1 MVFRL
6 HSRLVFL
13 NVCAIAIVTLLM
25 GYYLG
30 SSLRTT
36 FESEIESQLY
46 TSATLAMNY
55 RKVSPLLGKPI
66 ELANDISRSLDVQV
80 TLIAPDGRVLGDSE
94 LTPEGVAAAENHSGQ
109 PEVMAALQTGHGTS
123 IRWSETDGGPF
134 IYVAARLDDGGVL
147 RVARPLATVETLIE
161 GLRQQ
166 LLIALIISVGLTLVF
181 GYMVYAL
188 VSRPLHRMAEASH
201 ELAVGNLN
209 SELPVVGDR
218 DLAVMGSSLNAMAR
232 SLRKQMEELQADKR
246 RVEAIV
252 AAMGAG
258 IAVFDDGAR
267 VVLANDYICRLL
279 DIHGELTGK
288 MPMEL
293 VRNASL
299 EGAVRGAL
307 RGEDVPEVDLTTGGG
322 RVLSAR
328 AAPVRSLSGQV
339 ELAVVVF
346 HDLTEIR
353 RTEKMRKDFIAN
365 VSHEF
370 KTPLTSIRGYA
381 ETLLDNA
388 ANDTEHTREFLE
400 TIQRNSV
407 LLQALVDDLLVLA
420 QLESEPP
427 IEKQTIQMR
436 ELIEEQIRL
445 RRRLLDDKSIHLELE
460 CPAIEILADRSRL
473 ARALSNLL
481 DNAIHYNK
489 PGGQIRISVH
499 SSGREVAVDV
509 ADSGSGIPH
518 NDLARVFER
527 FYRVEKSRSREAG
540 GTGLGLSIA
549 KHAVESQGGTIS
561 VASKLGAGSTFTIVL
576 PAFAQRRP
584 AQPD

>member
-1 MVFRL
+1 MAFKL

-13 NVCAIAIVTLLM
+13 NVCAIVIITLMM

-46 TSATLAMNY
+46 TSATLAKNY
-55 RKVSPLLGKPI
+55 LQVSPLRGNPI
-66 ELANDISRSLDVQV
+66 ELANDISRSLDVRV
-80 TLIAPDGRVLGDSE
+80 TLIASDGRVLGDSD
-94 LTPEGVAAAENHSGQ
+94 LTPEGVAAVENHSGR
-109 PEVMAALQTGHGTS
+109 PEVMAALQTGRGTS
-123 IRWSETDGGPF
+123 IRYSATVGVPF
-134 IYVAARLDDGGVL
+134 IYVATRLDDGSVL
-147 RVARPLATVETLIE
+147 RVARPLSTVESLIA

-166 LLIALIISVGLTLVF
+166 LLIALIVSIGLTLVF
-181 GYMVYAL
+181 GYMVYAF

-201 ELAVGNLN
+201 ALAVGNLN
-209 SELPVVGDR
+209 CELPAVGER
-218 DLAVMGSSLNAMAR
+218 DLAIMGSSLNAMAR

-258 IAVFDDGAR
+258 IAVFDHGAR
-267 VVLANDYICRLL
+267 VVLANDYIRRLL
-279 DIHGELTGK
+279 DIHGEITGK

-293 VRNASL
+293 VRHASL
-299 EGAVRGAL
+299 EGAVRSAL
-307 RGEDVPEVDLTTGGG
+307 RGEDVPAVDLTTGSG
-322 RVLSAR
+322 RVLSAK

-388 ANDTEHTREFLE
+388 AHDAEHTREFLE

-427 IEKQTIQMR
+427 VEKQTVQMR

-445 RRRLLDDKSIHLELE
+445 RRPLLDDKSIHLQLE

-489 PGGQIRISVH
+489 PGGQIRIAVH
-499 SSGREVAVDV
+499 SSGSGVVVDV
-509 ADSGSGIPH
+509 EDSGSGIPQ
-518 NDLARVFER
+518 NELARVFER
-527 FYRVEKSRSREAG
+527 FYRVEKSRTREAG

-549 KHAVESQGGTIS
+549 KHAVESQGGAIS
-561 VASKLGAGSTFTIVL
+561 VTSKLGAGSTFTIVL
-576 PAFAQRRP
+576 PVNPPRFS
-584 AQPD
+584 

>member
-1 MVFRL
+1 MAFKL

-13 NVCAIAIVTLLM
+13 NVCAIVIITLLM

-46 TSATLAMNY
+46 TSAALAKNY
-55 RKVSPLLGKPI
+55 LKVSPLRENPI
-66 ELANDISRSLDVQV
+66 ELANDISRSLDVRV
-80 TLIAPDGRVLGDSE
+80 TLIASDGRVLGDSD
-94 LTPEGVAAAENHSGQ
+94 LTPEGVAAVENHKGR
-109 PEVMAALQTGHGTS
+109 PEVMGAMETGRGTS
-123 IRWSETDGGPF
+123 IRYSATVGVPF
-134 IYVAARLDDGGVL
+134 IYVATRLDGGGVL
-147 RVARPLATVETLIE
+147 RVARPLATVESLIA
-161 GLRQQ
+161 GLRED
-166 LLIALIISVGLTLVF
+166 LLIALIVSVGLTFVF

-188 VSRPLHRMAEASH
+188 VSRPLRRMAEASH
-201 ELAVGNLN
+201 ALAVGNLN

-246 RVEAIV
+246 RIEAIV

-258 IAVFDDGAR
+258 IAVFDQGAR
-267 VVLANDYICRLL
+267 VILANDSICRLL

-293 VRNASL
+293 VRHASF
-299 EGAVRGAL
+299 EGAVRRAL
-307 RGEDVPEVDLTTGGG
+307 RGEDVPSVDLTTGGG
-322 RVLSAR
+322 GILSAK

-346 HDLTEIR
+346 HDMTEIR

-370 KTPLTSIRGYA
+370 KTPLTSIRGYT

-388 ANDTEHTREFLE
+388 AHNTEHTREFLE
-400 TIQRNSV
+400 IIQRNAV
-407 LLQALVDDLLVLA
+407 LLQALVEDLLVLA

-427 IEKQTIQMR
+427 LETQTIQMR

-445 RRRLLDDKSIHLELE
+445 RRPLLDDKNIHVELE
-460 CPAIEILADRSRL
+460 CSAIEIPADRSRL

-481 DNAIHYNK
+481 DNAIQHNK
-489 PGGQIRISVH
+489 PGGQIRIAVH
-499 SSGREVAVDV
+499 SSVRGVTVDV
-509 ADSGSGIPH
+509 ADSGSGIPQ
-518 NDLARVFER
+518 NDLVRVFER
-527 FYRVEKSRSREAG
+527 FYRVEKSRTREAG

-561 VASKLGAGSTFTIVL
+561 VSSKLGVGSTFTIVL
-576 PAFAQRRP
+576 PASAPRTAR
-584 AQPD
+584 